1 MGKYFVES
9 VTNRD
14 YTVLMGITIFYA
26 AIYIVM
32 VFIVDIAYG
41 LIDPRIK
48 FKN

>member
-26 AIYIVM
+26 AIYILM
-32 VFIVDIAYG
+32 VFVVDIAYG

-48 FKN
+48 LKD